1 MQGLEDKNIQ
11 VFKRLRKL
19 ATFAN
24 ACMGGGG
31 GKHEDCWGGK
41 EGGSFQPHLS
51 PQTRY
56 LDSHDLTFLIC
67 KMGIVILHSLPLG
80 DSELKLL

>member
-31 GKHEDCWGGK
+31 ESMKIVGEGRSGGV
-41 EGGSFQPHLS
+41 SN
-51 PQTRY
+51 
-56 LDSHDLTFLIC
+56 LIC
-67 KMGIVILHSLPLG
+67 HHRQ
-80 DSELKLL
+80 DT